1 MDLSRTHLLLW
12 RHAEAEEGYPDHLRA
27 LTPDGVRQAQRM
39 ARWLNEYLPAKA
51 VLLSSPALRT
61 QQTIGAFSCAFET
74 HPLLAV
80 DSTPG
85 GVLRCCGWDNPP
97 PRQPVT
103 LIVGHQPT
111 LGQVAALLLTGES
124 APWSVR
130 KGALWWLTQREKDG
144 QTQTILRAVIDPE
157 FL

>member
-1 MDLSRTHLLLW
+1 MSRTHLLLW

-39 ARWLNEYLPAKA
+39 AHWLNEHLPPKA

-61 QQTIGAFSCAFET
+61 QQTIGAFSRAFEA
-74 HPLLAV
+74 HPSLAV
-80 DSTPG
+80 GSTPG
-85 GVLRCCGWDNPP
+85 DVLRCCGWANPS
-97 PRQPVT
+97 PRQPTT

-111 LGQVAALLLTGES
+111 LGQVAALLLTGEA